1 MAGKTLAGMLAV
13 LASIATILT
22 FIFTIMNRPST
33 TPQHTPTIAANSS
46 STVGSSGPANSS
58 SAAGSSGPANS
69 SGQASLVN
77 SYMTNC
83 EQNVGTVS
91 VCRCTLKWFEAHD
104 SYSQFLHD
112 FAALKQ
118 FEQNQTAEPSQNV
131 TEAYLACGA

>member
-22 FIFTIMNRPST
+22 FVFTVMNKPST
-33 TPQHTPTIAANSS
+33 TPQHTPTVAANSS
-46 STVGSSGPANSS
+46 GPASSSSPVGSSGPAS
-58 SAAGSSGPANS
+58 S
-69 SGQASLVN
+69 SGQAGLVN

-83 EQNVGTVS
+83 EQNVGTLS
-91 VCRCTLKWFEAHD
+91 VCRCTLNWFEAHD
-104 SYSQFLHD
+104 SYSQFLQD

-118 FEQNQTAEPSQNV
+118 FEQNQAAEPSQHV